1 MAALQSC
8 ADQVRAELN
17 NFPPQL
23 NHYSA
28 VTIECRPLLKELR
41 HVDLVKRAGV
51 TAHVI
56 LVRARTSN
64 LSPVIEGLISPRT
77 KVSECPNKVEEGVVV
92 IQRTG
97 EGRRMWPSVVILVNK
112 GVK

>member
-1 MAALQSC
+1 M
-8 ADQVRAELN
+8 
-17 NFPPQL
+17 
-23 NHYSA
+23 
-28 VTIECRPLLKELR
+28 
-41 HVDLVKRAGV
+41 HVGI

-56 LVRARTSN
+56 LVRVRTSDF
-64 LSPVIEGLISPRT
+64 SPVIKGLISSRA